1 MDVMDRKRRRHLV
14 DPDGLFP
21 KDCRGTTREGNPCA
35 RPTVIGAPV
44 CLKHGGALPRV
55 RAAADERLAT
65 ASAERTLRRML
76 LNLDAEP
83 IRDPAAAL
91 MRLAAR
97 FESGFEETAKRINAA
112 IDAGGVP
119 SETDVAL
126 LRILGREARTVVT
139 DMTRLQVG
147 VQLASRYG
155 TEAADVEAVIE
166 GVVPELPDTPDVA
179 SIVERVLATE
189 FELESDRQVRVAQA
203 TQQGQLPAG
212 LTIVGETEQAS

>member
-1 MDVMDRKRRRHLV
+1 
-14 DPDGLFP
+14 
-21 KDCRGTTREGNPCA
+21 
-35 RPTVIGAPV
+35 
-44 CLKHGGALPRV
+44 
-55 RAAADERLAT
+55 
-65 ASAERTLRRML
+65 ML

-147 VQLASRYG
+147 VQLASRYA
-155 TEAADVEAVIE
+155 EQADVEAVIE
-166 GVVPELPDTPDVA
+166 GDVPELAVLPDV
-179 SIVERVLATE
+179 SDIVRAVMRTE
-189 FELESDRQVRVAQA
+189 HELETDRLVKVEQA
-203 TQQGQLPAG
+203 KAQGQLPAG
-212 LTIVGETEQAS
+212 LTVIQGETEQAS